1 MIFLPIETSGEGEV
15 NAHSRVQMAL
25 GEAKVKAKAEFEQCL
40 KSTGKSVNE
49 IRQYV
54 DDHPKLK
61 RPFYHVPHR
70 EGVAGTAAQFIL
82 HVSERMNRDTRFFKR
97 SRVRVAAVPAMSGD

>member
-25 GEAKVKAKAEFEQCL
+25 GEAKVKAKTEFEQCL
-40 KSTGKSVNE
+40 KSTGKSLDE
-49 IRQYV
+49 IREYIAEY
-54 DDHPKLK
+54 PELK

-70 EGVAGTAAQFIL
+70 EGIAGTAAQFIL
-82 HVSERMNRDTRFFKR
+82 HVNDRMNKGTRILR
-97 SRVRVAAVPAMSGD
+97 RVRVPGVTMPNAA